1 MSDVKRRMIRS
12 CVASIILALV
22 ISACAIEG
30 ASSGS
35 TGQIARLTPTATPSV
50 ATAASGQLV
59 FVRYN
64 VALQDDEVF
73 IIGADGTGERRL
85 LAGAHQCPRWSPD
98 GKWISMS
105 GAMAPAFVGPEGAGL
120 RELTSPDGHLILG
133 CGTWSA
139 DGSRY
144 FSEAWDDSDPSRS
157 GIYSF
162 DVADGGNLRR
172 VTTPPEEGWDGVL
185 DVSPDGEWLAFTR
198 AGALYVV
205 GADGGEPRLLADGFE
220 SGAWSPDG
228 RTILTDADGSLYLIT
243 MDNGSVRELAS
254 ESPNFADAYGAR
266 WSPDG
271 THVAFSMVSPGPY
284 ADIYAMR
291 LDGTELRRLTHS
303 PEESNELGAW
313 SVAPTG
319 AS

>member
-1 MSDVKRRMIRS
+1 MIRS

-205 GADGGEPRLLADGFE
+205 GADG
-220 SGAWSPDG
+220 
-228 RTILTDADGSLYLIT
+228 SLYLIT
-243 MDNGSVRELAS
+243 MENGSVRELAS